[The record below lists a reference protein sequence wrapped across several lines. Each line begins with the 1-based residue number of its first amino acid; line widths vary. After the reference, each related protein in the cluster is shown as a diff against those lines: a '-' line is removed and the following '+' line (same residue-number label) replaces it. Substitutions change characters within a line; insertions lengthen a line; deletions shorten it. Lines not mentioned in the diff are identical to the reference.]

1 MKLSAFRRGSERR
14 FRRDAG
20 DRRAQRGAGGGWWTS
35 ATTLTSNG
43 MSSGT
48 CPGGVCGI
56 VTVMGDT
63 TGSLTYDVKLSPGV
77 SFHGAPNKLAD
88 FFYFDVTGGTTRT
101 ITGDSLTGGSGYT
114 YNGIVSGS
122 FVPNPGNFPG
132 TYNYAGTCTAGNGS
146 GDPGSLC
153 GDELKFTVNGGS
165 MADPLVIGAP
175 LGHGLFATDN
185 IAFVADLSISGS
197 CGDVTCT
204 AGTGLVGSGPG
215 TSVLIP
221 ETVDLGDD
229 AHRLRRACLCGL
241 AQGEGRARSI
251 GRLTLPLR
259 KEYERPPSGGL
270 FCVGA
275 ASPLT

>member
-1 MKLSAFRRGSERR
+1 MKLSAFLGVASAV
-14 FRRDAG
+14 FAAMLATAAPNAA
-20 DRRAQRGAGGGWWTS
+20 RAAAVDLS
-35 ATTLTSNG
+35 YNLDLDG

-88 FFYFDVTGGTTRT
+88 LFYFDVTGGTTRT

-122 FVPNPGNFPG
+122 FGPNPGNFPG
-132 TYNYAGTCTAGNGS
+132 LYNYAGTCTAGNGS

-175 LGHGLFATDN
+175 LGHGLFVTDN

-221 ETVDLGDD
+221 EPSTWAMMLIGF
-229 AHRLRRACLCGL
+229 AGL
-241 AQGEGRARSI
+241 AYAG
-251 GRLTLPLR
+251 LR
-259 KEYERPPSGGL
+259 KAK
-270 FCVGA
+270 GA
-275 ASPLT
+275 RALSVA